1 MEPFRQDRVAI
12 DRRLLPDGRVQV
24 KFSGKLA
31 TFDTPEEADQ
41 AIYEYLAKHY
51 PDGE

>member
-1 MEPFRQDRVAI
+1 MEPFRQDPVSV

-24 KFSGKLA
+24 EFSGEIA
-31 TFDTPEEADQ
+31 VFDTLEQADQ
-41 AIYEYLAKHY
+41 AIHEYLAKHY

>member
-1 MEPFRQDRVAI
+1 MEPFRQDPVSV

-24 KFSGKLA
+24 EFSGELV
-31 TFDTPEEADQ
+31 TFDTLEQADL
-41 AIYEYLAKHY
+41 AIHEYLAKHY